1 MSSVVY
7 ADSCAQLYIFCF
19 FSSVLWFIDLL
30 QTRFSELVNQYLMEC
45 LRLCSQTG
53 RLGEFKLNSGKS
65 PVMFCLVPLHPVRN
79 LKTNSSAQAGGA
91 LRVPAREQR
100 APEIRGHL
108 LEMSAR
114 RVQSVA
120 AQDRD
125 SHRTADQ
132 NQNQDQDRAGFSRS
146 VADVLYNISRF
157 NRVIHEFCAEKRAA
171 VKRPGPLDCRNVFRI
186 AQFSFFA

>member
-1 MSSVVY
+1 MRSTVHILLLFISPVVHWSV
-7 ADSCAQLYIFCF
+7 ADSVQWTRESVSDGVFTAL
-19 FSSVLWFIDLL
+19 FSDGTPGWVQI
-30 QTRFSELVNQYLMEC
+30 
-45 LRLCSQTG
+45 
-53 RLGEFKLNSGKS
+53 EFWEISS
-65 PVMFCLVPLHPVRN
+65 DVLHPVRN

-186 AQFSFFA
+186 AQFSFFAW